1 MALETEFKIR
11 ETKYGGEGGIRTKY
25 LIFCFVYIF
34 YQIRPPNNFVP
45 PPAPP
50 LILNY
55 GDCRSR
61 LFTAIALKKKL
72 ARPIATPSRQEM
84 EGLAVRQN
92 NTQFHPKRSSPEP
105 LNAASIISCREKR
118 QRQLRTKAIAN

>member
-11 ETKYGGEGGIRTKY
+11 ETKYGGEGGIRIKY
-25 LIFCFVYIF
+25 LNICFVYIF
-34 YQIRPPNNFVP
+34 YKIRQPKHFAPPSV
-45 PPAPP
+45 PP

-61 LFTAIALKKKL
+61 LFIDIALKKKL
-72 ARPIATPSRQEM
+72 ARPIATPSRQGK

-118 QRQLRTKAIAN
+118 QR